1 MTDLPPFQPLPDHVR
16 DKARQEIVE
25 GLDRKPP
32 AWRGPLTIAAT
43 VVTLA
48 AGAVVV
54 GQAMWTPGTTPL
66 ATPPTSGP
74 RQFQGLDT
82 SELYE
87 IKRGFAPPGMAE
99 RCAAAKPENPPVAQ
113 WRPVLS
119 VYSNGVTIAAFEA
132 PAGRI
137 FCTTT
142 VTTAAVSAPT
152 KQELGG
158 VPARV
163 LFAAPNGAM
172 AGLVPPGVRH
182 LGINRS
188 EAVGDHTIVAGSHA
202 AVVDSLFLV
211 PGGFNRPG
219 NPISFLIDGDEV
231 PATEVPAVTMPVTD
245 RPQSPA
251 DRTSEAGQRLRT
263 CLADQQF
270 NVPDPDQFVAG
281 AYVKL
286 SEKSEVQLGSFG
298 NLLLQCRFQS
308 GQEPTMLAQDQVG
321 PGEGQR
327 YNTISAAW
335 HYFDFQA
342 DQNGSS
348 SSDKR
353 AIVGQVLDQRAA
365 SITVTA
371 PGLAEQ
377 SAVIANGTYVLPG
390 PVPPDTTAKITVK
403 DASGAV
409 LEEISLRE

>member
-16 DKARQEIVE
+16 DKARQELVE

-43 VVTLA
+43 VAALA
-48 AGAVVV
+48 AGAVVT
-54 GQAMWTPGTTPL
+54 GQAIWSPGTTPL

-74 RQFQGLDT
+74 PQFQGLDMT
-82 SELYE
+82 ELYD
-87 IKRGFAPPGMAE
+87 IKRSFAPPGMAE

-119 VYSNGVTIAAFEA
+119 VFSNGVTIAAFEV

-142 VTTAAVSAPT
+142 ATTAAVSAPVR
-152 KQELGG
+152 QELGG
-158 VPARV
+158 APARI
-163 LFAAPNGAM
+163 LFAAPNGAI

-182 LGINRS
+182 LGVNRS
-188 EAVGDHTIVAGSHA
+188 LPVGNHTIVSGGHA

-211 PGGFNRPG
+211 PGGFSRAGDPS
-219 NPISFLIDGDEV
+219 SFLIDGDEV
-231 PATEVPAVTMPVTD
+231 PIADVPAVTPPVVD
-245 RPQSPA
+245 RPQPPA
-251 DRTSEAGQRLRT
+251 ERTSEAGQRLQA

-270 NVPDPDQFVAG
+270 AVPDRDQFVAG
-281 AYVKL
+281 AHVKF
-286 SEKSEVQLGSFG
+286 SEQSEVQLGRFG
-298 NLLLQCRFQS
+298 DLLLQCRYQA
-308 GQEPTMLAQDQVG
+308 GQELMMLVQDHVG
-321 PGEGQR
+321 AGEGQR
-327 YNTISAAW
+327 YNTISAEW
-335 HYFDFQA
+335 YYFDFRA
-342 DQNGSS
+342 DENGSS

-353 AIVGQVLDQRAA
+353 AIVGQVLDQRAT
-365 SITVTA
+365 SITATA
-371 PGLAEQ
+371 PGLPEQ
-377 SAVIANGTYVLPG
+377 SAVISNGTYVLPG